1 MFPQGVRGQGR
12 SELAVATIFP
22 LTCTPSLWAARTIRR
37 GHWMSSH
44 EARDNGL
51 ARGAHR
57 PRGTQ
62 GGRGNSAARLGAGG
76 EAVLVAGGG
85 GACGPGG
92 VGAVRRPCLG
102 KSGLGPVLSMSRPTG
117 RFACPRP
124 FIPPRRGKRGT
135 RYSSSCRNTT
145 LEAPDASYIRR
156 ASTGAPK
163 SHSEGTAASTAASAQ
178 GWDRLGR

>member
-44 EARDNGL
+44 EARENGL

-62 GGRGNSAARLGAGG
+62 GGRGNSAARLGAEGG
-76 EAVLVAGGG
+76 AGGG
-85 GACGPGG
+85 GG
-92 VGAVRRPCLG
+92 GAVG
-102 KSGLGPVLSMSRPTG
+102 GMGAVTGGGLGVRHAL
-117 RFACPRP
+117 PREL
-124 FIPPRRGKRGT
+124 R
-135 RYSSSCRNTT
+135 SSAGAGV
-145 LEAPDASYIRR
+145 APSN
-156 ASTGAPK
+156 
-163 SHSEGTAASTAASAQ
+163 
-178 GWDRLGR
+178 

>member
-44 EARDNGL
+44 EARENGL

-92 VGAVRRPCLG
+92 VGRPGGCDFLCFAD
-102 KSGLGPVLSMSRPTG
+102 SPLGPLLAVSGSIDHCYALRISGVL
-117 RFACPRP
+117 
-124 FIPPRRGKRGT
+124 RRGAGIRA
-135 RYSSSCRNTT
+135 RYELAQIHRSSMQTWRTK
-145 LEAPDASYIRR
+145 A
-156 ASTGAPK
+156 
-163 SHSEGTAASTAASAQ
+163 
-178 GWDRLGR
+178 